1 MADRVVVKP
10 SGTVILVEQGQ
21 TILDAALEA
30 GFEWPFGCAY
40 GNCGTC
46 KARLLKGEV
55 DMSETSSF
63 ALFDDERAAG
73 FFLACS
79 ARPIGDIE
87 VTLGEETHDPGIKSS
102 P

>member
-1 MADRVVVKP
+1 MADKVVLRP
-10 SGTVILVEQGQ
+10 SGTVIMVEKGQ
-21 TILDAALEA
+21 TILEAALEA
-30 GFEWPFGCAY
+30 GLEWPFGCAH

-46 KARLLKGEV
+46 KARLISGEV

-87 VTLGEETHDPGIKSS
+87 VTLDD
-102 P
+102 